1 MSKGYLFVRDLAA
14 YSTAAN
20 ANVENQ
26 LDMALNLIREVIKR
40 TGSPENAILEIHR
53 QMEEW
58 FDPAFT
64 SNSFES
70 SLHQAEVKTN
80 LVKAWQHYDK
90 VKGTDYAFVFQYSTS
105 ESLCEPRSKKQIERA
120 KKLKT
125 FFWYAVA
132 LIIYGIFFG

>member
-20 ANVENQ
+20 ANAENQ

-64 SNSFES
+64 SDSVES
-70 SLHQAEVKTN
+70 LMHQEEVKMN

-90 VKGTDYAFVFQYSTS
+90 VKGTDYAFVFKYSTS
-105 ESLCEPRSKKQIERA
+105 ESLCEPRSKKQIEKA
-120 KKLKT
+120 KKFKT
-125 FFWYAVA
+125 FCWYAIA
-132 LIIYGIFFG
+132 FIIYAILFG